1 MAGEGTY
8 VGVVL
13 EGNINLNVFY
23 KVVSQS
29 HAPTL
34 LCCWREIEQTLDI
47 LCVNEAARQCLTK
60 YHLNLHDFKQ
70 ILYDSAFNC
79 SADIKRNEVK
89 WQQTFTASDEVF
101 SVEANIIF
109 RSEEETY
116 FLLYLEEEKIEEKE
130 IEEIEVEKTDGRKTE
145 DEERETGDAS
155 KLSIHNVLNE
165 TEDAVFLLDQSGCFI
180 DMNKKAET
188 LSGLNGDD
196 FKGVHYEELLLQE
209 DRLDVA
215 KHFQKAFAGEVQ
227 VYDVTLNRKQGLIVL
242 TVINIPHI
250 VSGKIRG
257 VYGVA
262 KPKRLPCNWNNLA
275 SIIEDK
281 YKVIVE
287 NSYDIIC
294 LTDKEGHYLLAS
306 HSYLP
311 VLGYEPLKLTGQS
324 VLSYIHPNDHKR
336 VQETLIKMV
345 QTKEESEA
353 VVYRKMHA
361 NGQYK
366 YFEGKGMPILSS
378 SGEVVS
384 FVVISRDI
392 TDMKNRDDLL
402 IRSEKLAL
410 AGELAAGIAH
420 EIKNPLTTLKGFFQL
435 TESQLEPYRDVL
447 MHELNQINDI
457 IEELLLVARPRAIKE
472 EEVDLLNVIRESL
485 TSIDT
490 EIQLKNITLDLQL
503 CDEAYLLCAPHQLT
517 QVFINLLKNAVEAMD
532 NEGNLSINVKKVNQ
546 TIHIIVKDTGIGMTQ
561 EDLARLGEPYYSISS
576 KGTGIGLMVC
586 YKVIENHGGSMSI
599 TSVCEVGTE
608 VSIQLP
614 GLQTMSLK

>member
-8 VGVVL
+8 VVVVL

-23 KVVSQS
+23 KVVRRS

-34 LCCWREIEQTLDI
+34 LCCWREKVETWDI
-47 LCVNEAARQCLTK
+47 LCINEAATQCLTE
-60 YHLNLHDFKQ
+60 YQLNLPEFKQ
-70 ILYDSAFNC
+70 ILYDNLSSC
-79 SADIKRNEVK
+79 STDIKPNEVK
-89 WQQTFTASDEVF
+89 WQRTFTAYLESF
-101 SVEANIIF
+101 TLEANIIF
-109 RSEEETY
+109 RSEEEIY
-116 FLLYLEEEKIEEKE
+116 FLLNIEEK
-130 IEEIEVEKTDGRKTE
+130 IEEIEVEKIEYDELDG
-145 DEERETGDAS
+145 DS
-155 KLSIHNVLNE
+155 KL
-165 TEDAVFLLDQSGCFI
+165 
-180 DMNKKAET
+180 
-188 LSGLNGDD
+188 
-196 FKGVHYEELLLQE
+196 
-209 DRLDVA
+209 
-215 KHFQKAFAGEVQ
+215 
-227 VYDVTLNRKQGLIVL
+227 
-242 TVINIPHI
+242 NI
-250 VSGKIRG
+250 
-257 VYGVA
+257 GVA
-262 KPKRLPCNWNNLA
+262 KPKRLPCYWNSLS

-294 LTDKEGHYLLAS
+294 LTDKEGNYLLAS

-311 VLGYEPLKLTGQS
+311 VLGYDPLKLTGQS

-336 VQETLIKMV
+336 IQETLIKMV
-345 QTKEESEA
+345 ETKEESEA

-361 NGQYK
+361 NGHYK

-447 MHELNQINDI
+447 MHELNQINNI

-472 EEVDLLNVIRESL
+472 EKVDLLNVIRDSL

-490 EIQLKNITLDLQL
+490 EIQLKNITIDLQL
-503 CDEAYLLCAPHQLT
+503 CDEAYLFCAPHQLT

-532 NEGNLSINVKKVNQ
+532 NEGNLSIKVKKVDQ

-599 TSVCEVGTE
+599 TSVCEEGTE

-614 GLQTMSLK
+614 GLQTMSLN